1 MANLLDTLIRGPDGM
16 GRTLPEDTIME
27 NRTRIGTSACLLGK
41 RVRYDGEC
49 KRNHYVTDTLGRF
62 FILVPICP
70 EVGCGLPVPR
80 EAMRLEGDPQ
90 RPRLVVV
97 SNRTD
102 LTELMLEYCRTKVT
116 ELEREEL
123 CGFIVKKNSPSC
135 GLFRVKVYN
144 KGIPPKNGQG
154 LFVAAMAKH
163 FPSLPIEEEG
173 RLDDTAICGNFIE
186 RVFAFRSWKEF
197 LRGRKGLGELL
208 AFHTVHKLQ
217 LMAHSPQL
225 YRELGKLVASGKGM
239 NREKLLARYEKYFME
254 ALSLHATVN
263 KQIDVLM
270 HIMGYFK
277 KKISTAEKAELLDA
291 IQRYHDG
298 IISLIVPLTLLR
310 HYAARCGE
318 EYLGE
323 QTYIKPHP
331 TEFMLR
337 GYGQ

>member
-1 MANLLDTLIRGPDGM
+1 
-16 GRTLPEDTIME
+16 ME
-27 NRTRIGTSACLLGK
+27 NWTKIGTSACLLGE
-41 RVRYDGEC
+41 RVRYDGES
-49 KRNHYVTDTLGRF
+49 KRNHYVTDTLGRLF
-62 FILVPICP
+62 TLVPICP

-102 LTELMLEYCRTKVT
+102 LTERMLEYCRTKLT

-135 GLFRVKVYN
+135 GLLRVKVFN
-144 KGIPPKNGQG
+144 RGIPPKNGQG

-173 RLDDTAICGNFIE
+173 RLDDPAIRENFIE
-186 RVFAFRSWKEF
+186 RVFAFRNWKEF
-197 LRGRKGLGELL
+197 LRRNKGLGELL

-217 LMAHSPQL
+217 LMAHSPKI

-239 NREKLLARYEKYFME
+239 KREELLARYEEHFME

-263 KQIDVLM
+263 KQTDVLM

-277 KKISTAEKAELLDA
+277 KKISTAEKAELLDV
-291 IQRYHDG
+291 IQRYHDR

-310 HYAARCGE
+310 HYAARHGE
-318 EYLGE
+318 EYLGR
-323 QTYIKPHP
+323 QTYLKPP
-331 TEFMLR
+331 PAELMLR
-337 GYGQ
+337 NHGQ